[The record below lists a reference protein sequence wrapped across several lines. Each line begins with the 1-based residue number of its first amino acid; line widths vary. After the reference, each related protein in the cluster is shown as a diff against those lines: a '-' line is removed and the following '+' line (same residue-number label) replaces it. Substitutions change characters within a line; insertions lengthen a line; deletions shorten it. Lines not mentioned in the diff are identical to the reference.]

1 MKKNIGLA
9 DRIVRIL
16 LAAIIAVLYFTNTV
30 TGVFGI
36 TLLIIAA
43 VLLLTSLI
51 NFCPLYFLFGL
62 NTSKT
67 KSI

>member
-1 MKKNIGLA
+1 MKKNIGSV
-9 DRIVRIL
+9 DRIARIII
-16 LAAIIAVLYFTNTV
+16 AAIIAILYFTNTI
-30 TGVFGI
+30 TGIFGI

-43 VLLLTSLI
+43 VLLLTSFI
-51 NFCPLYFLFGL
+51 NFCPLYFLFGI